1 MSTQRPAVPGGGD
14 GRQPPEGRDDPFIP
28 DAGAAA
34 KVTGAAIGI
43 DVGGTGVK
51 AALVDL
57 ASGELRS
64 ERVREKTP
72 QPSTPEAVVESIA
85 RVVERIREEGHELD
99 GLPAGCGL
107 PGIVKRG
114 RLTTAA
120 NIDKGWIDAPAER
133 LISERLG
140 RPVLAL
146 NDADAA
152 GVAEMA
158 HGAGRGRTGTVLLLT
173 VGTGIG
179 SAIFVDSRLVP
190 NTELGHVEFHGQD
203 AETLIS
209 GASRER
215 RGLGWKRWARE
226 FNEYLAD
233 LELYFS
239 PDLIL
244 IGGGVSKS
252 WGKYAALL
260 KTTAPIEP
268 AQLLN
273 VAGIVGAALAAAAAW
288 EAGAIGAA
296 ATPSQA
302 GSRTVRTPAGRPRT
316 KASTEA

>member
-1 MSTQRPAVPGGGD
+1 MSAQRRATPRDGD
-14 GRQPPEGRDDPFIP
+14 GREMPEAPDDPFIP

-34 KVTGAAIGI
+34 RLTGAALGI

-72 QPSTPEAVVESIA
+72 QPSTPEAVVGSIGH
-85 RVVERIREEGHELD
+85 VVDRILEEGHDMD

-107 PGIVKRG
+107 PGVVKRG
-114 RLTTAA
+114 HLTTAA
-120 NIDKGWIDAPAER
+120 NIDKAWIGAPAER

-140 RPVLAL
+140 RPVLVL

-152 GVAEMA
+152 GVAEMT
-158 HGAGRGRTGTVLLLT
+158 HGAGRGRTGTILLLT
-173 VGTGIG
+173 IGTGIG
-179 SAIFVDSRLVP
+179 SAIFVDGRLVP

-215 RGLGWKRWARE
+215 RGLGGKRWARE

-252 WGKYAALL
+252 WDKYATLL
-260 KTTAPIEP
+260 KTNAPLEP

-288 EAGAIGAA
+288 EAGAIAGAT
-296 ATPSQA
+296 TPSQA
-302 GSRTVRTPAGRPRT
+302 GTRPVRRRAGRSRTTA
-316 KASTEA
+316 ASQA